1 MNDRRKPALPRD
13 RFMLPSH
20 EASQHEA
27 GWIAYGMSRACPA
40 DASPEFRRG
49 YAERRE
55 IEMSR
60 VIAA

>member
-13 RFMLPSH
+13 RFLLPSH
-20 EASQHEA
+20 EPTQHEA
-27 GWIAYGMSRACPA
+27 GWIAFGMSQTCPA

-55 IEMSR
+55 IVMSAL
-60 VIAA
+60 IAA